1 MQNFDLWKPVRIWA
15 GKIHGFIRVYDGTR
29 YLELFQIGKYNVNF
43 NRIWYLIGLKSG
55 ITYVISHNYTKIKVN
70 SYHSLPS

>member
-1 MQNFDLWKPVRIWA
+1 MRIWA
-15 GKIHGFIRVYDGTR
+15 GKIHGFIRVYDRTR
-29 YLELFQIGKYNVNF
+29 YLKLFQIEKYNEHL
-43 NRIWYLIGLKSG
+43 NRIWYLIELKSG

>member
-1 MQNFDLWKPVRIWA
+1 MRIWA
-15 GKIHGFIRVYDGTR
+15 GKIHGFIRVYDGNR
-29 YLELFQIGKYNVNF
+29 YLKLFQIEKYNENL

-70 SYHSLPS
+70 SYYSLPS